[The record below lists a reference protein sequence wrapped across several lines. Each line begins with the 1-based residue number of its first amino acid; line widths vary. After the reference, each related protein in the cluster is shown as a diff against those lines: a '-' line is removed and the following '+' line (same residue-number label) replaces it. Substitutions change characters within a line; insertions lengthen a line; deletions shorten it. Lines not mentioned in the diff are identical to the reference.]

1 MIIIKNDFLKNPYEV
16 RNFALK
22 QKYNTEGNYPG
33 YRSFQVSDYLK
44 DYILKEAKYHFKDQ
58 NLKIYSAFQY
68 VTKDFKE
75 GLFDTDNSKYAS
87 IIFLSP
93 NSPKIVDW
101 NYVINVI

>member
-1 MIIIKNDFLKNPYEV
+1 MIIIKDDFLKNPYEV

-58 NLKIYSAFQY
+58 MRNRTSASYSRQ
-68 VTKDFKE
+68 
-75 GLFDTDNSKYAS
+75 
-87 IIFLSP
+87 P
-93 NSPKIVDW
+93 NPGDSNPH
-101 NYVINVI
+101 